1 MGQVEP
7 FLAERLGHAPS
18 PAQKARVARGMA
30 GLKQRAKTLVEL
42 ADSALFYCRERP
54 IPMAAKAA
62 AVLNESAAAHL
73 RALAP
78 AFAAMG
84 DWTEEAAEAAVKAYA
99 DSRGVKLGE
108 VAQPLRAALT
118 GQTQSPGLFEVMIA
132 LGKEEAL
139 ARLADAAK

>member
-1 MGQVEP
+1 
-7 FLAERLGHAPS
+7 
-18 PAQKARVARGMA
+18 
-30 GLKQRAKTLVEL
+30 
-42 ADSALFYCRERP
+42 
-54 IPMAAKAA
+54 MAAKAA